1 MSTDVIWTADEA
13 IHATGGHCDEQ
24 WVAQGVSIDSR
35 SVEYGDLF
43 IALEGPNQ
51 DGHDYVAAALKA
63 GAAAAIVRRVPDGLD
78 GGGPLLIVDDT
89 QKALEGLAVF
99 ARGRVGARVCAV
111 TGSVGKTGTKE
122 ALREALMRSGNTH
135 VSVASYNN
143 MWGVP
148 LSLARMRR
156 DTRYAVFE
164 IGMNHPGEITPL
176 VKMVRPHVV
185 IVTTVE
191 PAHLE
196 YFGSIEEI
204 ADAKAEIFSG
214 LEAGG
219 AAILNHDNSQF
230 ARLEKAAL
238 AVNAKVISF
247 GAEAGADV
255 QLERLALHA
264 NCSCVSAKLIDQDA
278 TYKIGMAGRHWAINS
293 LAVLAAVQALGADV
307 GLATVALAGMHAP
320 AGRGQKHRIEGPDG
334 PFDLIDESY
343 NASPASMRAAISVLA
358 AASVSGQGRRIAVL
372 GEMKELG
379 ATAAQLHA
387 DLAVDLVAAK
397 IDRIYCVGDDMAHL
411 VQALPNNVNAVHV
424 ENAER
429 AASLVAA
436 KVGPGDVVM
445 VKGSLASRMKLVVD
459 AVLALQ
465 SSPQA
470 AGLSLPHAANG

>member
-1 MSTDVIWTADEA
+1 MTPDAIWTSDEA
-13 IHATGGHCDEQ
+13 IRATGGQCAVQ
-24 WVAQGVSIDSR
+24 WAAQGVSIDSR
-35 SVEYGDLF
+35 SVEFGDLF

-51 DGHDYVAAALKA
+51 DGHAYVAAALKA

-78 GGGPLLIVDDT
+78 EGAALLIVEDT
-89 QKALEGLAVF
+89 QAALEGLAVF
-99 ARGRVGARVCAV
+99 ARARSGAHVCAV

-135 VSVASYNN
+135 VSAASYNN

-156 DTRYAVFE
+156 DALYAVFE
-164 IGMNHPGEITPL
+164 IGMNHAGEITPL

-185 IVTTVE
+185 IITTVE

-196 YFGSIEEI
+196 YFNSIEEI

-219 AAILNHDNSQF
+219 TAILNHDNSQF
-230 ARLEKAAL
+230 ARLEKAAQ
-238 AVNAKVISF
+238 AVDARVISF
-247 GAEAGADV
+247 GAEPGADV

-264 NCSCVSAKLIDQDA
+264 NCSCVSATLVDQDA

-293 LAVLAAVQALGADV
+293 LAVLAGVQALGADV
-307 GLATVALAGMHAP
+307 GLATMALAGMQAP
-320 AGRGQKHRIEGPDG
+320 AGRGQKHRINGPDG
-334 PFDLIDESY
+334 AFDLIDDSY

-358 AASVSGQGRRIAVL
+358 AATVSTQGRRIAVL

-387 DLAVDLVAAK
+387 DLAADLVAAK

-411 VQALPNNVNAVHV
+411 AQALPKNVNVVHV
-424 ENAER
+424 ASAEL
-429 AASLVAA
+429 AAPLVAA

-465 SSPQA
+465 PSPQA
-470 AGLSLPHAANG
+470 ANSSLPHAANG